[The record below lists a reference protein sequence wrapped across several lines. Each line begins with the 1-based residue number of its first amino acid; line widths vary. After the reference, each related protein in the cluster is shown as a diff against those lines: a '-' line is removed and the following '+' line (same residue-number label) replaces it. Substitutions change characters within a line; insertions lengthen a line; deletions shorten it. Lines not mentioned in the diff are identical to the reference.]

1 MGFNKKLLV
10 AGLAVG
16 VTAYMLYK
24 ASKKHQQTHQLTT
37 APPSAPMSSSN
48 THSHNSHAA
57 SWGGAALG
65 GAAVAAAGAAYAHHH
80 HQQQQSHP
88 NPNANTLSMAANNPN
103 LGWDSLRDWKHIANL
118 LATCVMDQ
126 YLYPF
131 YTFADVSRIAQHI
144 ASSGAL
150 QQCADSWQ
158 LPPYLAQDLVK
169 LALFDVMFLLDDSAS
184 MRSEGT
190 RRRDALAGILKR
202 AADAAARF
210 DPDGMEVAWMN
221 NPTQQRIHN
230 VAEADQLTSRCTY
243 DGRATPMG
251 SSLESKILQPL
262 VLTPATQGRLSKPA
276 FVLVI
281 TDGRPTGSSEKGEKI
296 VKVLQHAKRTLGST
310 RYGEDAVSF
319 QIAAVGNDRE
329 AQEWLDSIDNDP
341 TVGDLID
348 VCSDITIESQQVK
361 KSTGVE
367 LTQELYCLKLLL
379 GPIDTSYDASDE
391 NERESSWNRNAKRR
405 REKKEL
411 EKRDKEQR
419 FRGQMETFKT
429 ERDAALSG
437 ATPVPS
443 AGGALP
449 PQGMDMGYSHQP
461 SYPQQQ
467 QGGYPQPGAGYPQQ
481 QQQQQPYP
489 PQHSSY
495 GNPPQS
501 GYPTPGS
508 GYPQPQAAQAGGG
521 YQPYG
526 SATGGPPPPYPNPY
540 ANQGYGSRDASVL
553 GNNVSS
559 YPLPSRAPGAG
570 GAPGGGGSGGFMPGA
585 GGFAMP
591 NPQLG
596 GVGYPDQGNQQ
607 YGSSD
612 ASSQSPFGFPQ
623 ARPSGL

>member
-1 MGFNKKLLV
+1 MGFNKKLVV

-24 ASKKHQQTHQLTT
+24 ASKKHHHQQQQQQLAHASPSHHQQSYS
-37 APPSAPMSSSN
+37 AAPMSSSG
-48 THSHNSHAA
+48 SNSHAS
-57 SWGGAALG
+57 SWAGAAVG

-80 HQQQQSHP
+80 HQQQLAHP
-88 NPNANTLSMAANNPN
+88 NPDANSVAAAANNPN

-131 YTFADVSRIAQHI
+131 YTFADVARIAQHI

-150 QQCADSWQ
+150 AQCADSWQ

-210 DPDGMEVAWMN
+210 DPDGMEAAWMN
-221 NPTQQRIHN
+221 SPVQTRIHN
-230 VAEADQLTSRCTY
+230 VAEADQLTSQCAY

-251 SSLESKILQPL
+251 ASLESKIIQPL
-262 VLTPATQGRLSKPA
+262 VLTPATQDRLSKPA

-281 TDGRPTGSSEKGEKI
+281 TDGRPTGQTERGEKI
-296 VKVLQHAKRTLGST
+296 VKVLQHAKRTLAST
-310 RYGEDAVSF
+310 RYGEDAISF

-329 AQEWLDSIDNDP
+329 AQEWLDGIDNDP
-341 TVGDLID
+341 NVGDLID
-348 VCSDITIESQQVK
+348 VCSDIIVESRQVQ

-391 NERESSWNRNAKRR
+391 DAKETRFNVKAR
-405 REKKEL
+405 GRAEKKQL
-411 EKRDKEQR
+411 DKMEKENR
-419 FRGQMETFKT
+419 FRGQMEAFKR
-429 ERDAALSG
+429 ERDAALQG
-437 ATPVPS
+437 ASPFPS

-449 PQGMDMGYSHQP
+449 PQQVDEGLSGYSHQP
-461 SYPQQQ
+461 SYPGSQVQA
-467 QGGYPQPGAGYPQQ
+467 QGGYPGSGGGYPA
-481 QQQQQPYP
+481 
-489 PQHSSY
+489 
-495 GNPPQS
+495 
-501 GYPTPGS
+501 PGE
-508 GYPQPQAAQAGGG
+508 

-526 SATGGPPPPYPNPY
+526 ANSSAAPPPYANPY
-540 ANQGYGSRDASVL
+540 GAAPQPGYGQRDAS
-553 GNNVSS
+553 
-559 YPLPSRAPGAG
+559 A
-570 GAPGGGGSGGFMPGA
+570 GGGGSSYASPPPGAPPAGGGDGAFVPGA

-591 NPQLG
+591 NPHVSG
-596 GVGYPDQGNQQ
+596 GDQQ
-607 YGSSD
+607 YGQQQQPGG
-612 ASSQSPFGFPQ
+612 APFAFPQ
-623 ARPSGL
+623 ARPSA

>member
-1 MGFNKKLLV
+1 
-10 AGLAVG
+10 
-16 VTAYMLYK
+16 
-24 ASKKHQQTHQLTT
+24 
-37 APPSAPMSSSN
+37 
-48 THSHNSHAA
+48 
-57 SWGGAALG
+57 
-65 GAAVAAAGAAYAHHH
+65 
-80 HQQQQSHP
+80 
-88 NPNANTLSMAANNPN
+88 
-103 LGWDSLRDWKHIANL
+103 
-118 LATCVMDQ
+118 MDR

-131 YTFADVSRIAQHI
+131 YTFADIARIAQHI

-221 NPTQQRIHN
+221 APAQQRIHN
-230 VAEADQLTSRCTY
+230 VAEADQLTSRCAY

-262 VLTPATQGRLSKPA
+262 VLSPATQGRLQKPA

-296 VKVLQHAKRTLGST
+296 VKVLQNAKRTLAST

-348 VCSDITIESQQVK
+348 VCSDITIESQQVR
-361 KSTGVE
+361 KSTGIE
-367 LTQELYCLKLLL
+367 LTPELYCLKLLL

-391 NERESSWNRNAKRR
+391 NEGSSGFGRTARRR

-411 EKRDKEQR
+411 EKREKEQR
-419 FRGQMETFKT
+419 FRGQSEAFRR
-429 ERDAALSG
+429 ERDAALNE

-443 AGGALP
+443 AGGAFP
-449 PQGMDMGYSHQP
+449 PPGVDVGYSHQP
-461 SYPQQQ
+461 SYPGGPPQHS
-467 QGGYPQPGAGYPQQ
+467 GYPQPGGYQHQQ
-481 QQQQQPYP
+481 LYP
-489 PQHSSY
+489 PPQSSY
-495 GNPPQS
+495 GGPPS
-501 GYPTPGS
+501 GGGYPAPGS
-508 GYPQPQAAQAGGG
+508 GYPASAPG

-526 SATGGPPPPYPNPY
+526 ASQPGASPPPYPNAYQSQPPY
-540 ANQGYGSRDASVL
+540 GQRNMQQPGSN
-553 GNNVSS
+553 GNGSS
-559 YPLPSRAPGAG
+559 YPQSGGGAG
-570 GAPGGGGSGGFMPGA
+570 PGGFMPGA

-596 GVGYPDQGNQQ
+596 GGYPAQKGDQQQ
-607 YGSSD
+607 PPS
-612 ASSQSPFGFPQ
+612 APFGFPQ
-623 ARPSGL
+623 ARPSGC

>member
-1 MGFNKKLLV
+1 MGFNKKLVL

-24 ASKKHQQTHQLTT
+24 ASKKHQQQAAAHQIA
-37 APPSAPMSSSN
+37 APPPMSSGQ
-48 THSHNSHAA
+48 HSNSHAS
-57 SWGGAALG
+57 SWGGAAMG

-80 HQQQQSHP
+80 HQQQQHQPP
-88 NPNANTLSMAANNPN
+88 NPNANPSAVAANNPN

-131 YTFADVSRIAQHI
+131 YTFADVARVAQHI

-221 NPTQQRIHN
+221 APAQQCIHN
-230 VAEADQLTSRCTY
+230 VAEADQLTSRCAY

-262 VLTPATQGRLSKPA
+262 VLSPATQGRLQKPA

-281 TDGRPTGSSEKGEKI
+281 TDGRPTGSSEKGDKV
-296 VKVLQHAKRTLGST
+296 VKVLQNAKRTLAST

-348 VCSDITIESQQVK
+348 VCSDITIESKQVK
-361 KSTGVE
+361 KSTGIE
-367 LTQELYCLKLLL
+367 LTPELYCLKLLL

-391 NERESSWNRNAKRR
+391 NEGQSGFSRTARRR

-411 EKRDKEQR
+411 EKRDKQHKFSAQSEA
-419 FRGQMETFKT
+419 FRR
-429 ERDAALSG
+429 ERDAALNG

-449 PQGMDMGYSHQP
+449 PPGVDVGYSHQP
-461 SYPQQQ
+461 SYPSAPPPQQQ
-467 QGGYPQPGAGYPQQ
+467 HGGYAQQQSGYPQAGGYQPPQQQPYPPAQSSYGAPPSTGYPAAGSGYPSSAPGYQPYGASQPGTPPPPYPNAYQSQPPYGQRDMQQPGSNDSASSYPQPGAG
-481 QQQQQPYP
+481 
-489 PQHSSY
+489 
-495 GNPPQS
+495 
-501 GYPTPGS
+501 
-508 GYPQPQAAQAGGG
+508 AG
-521 YQPYG
+521 
-526 SATGGPPPPYPNPY
+526 
-540 ANQGYGSRDASVL
+540 
-553 GNNVSS
+553 
-559 YPLPSRAPGAG
+559 
-570 GAPGGGGSGGFMPGA
+570 GGFMPGA

-591 NPQLG
+591 NPHAG
-596 GVGYPDQGNQQ
+596 GYAPQQGDQQQ
-607 YGSSD
+607 PPS
-612 ASSQSPFGFPQ
+612 APFGFPQ
-623 ARPSGL
+623 ARPSGY